1 MDEVTAHPSDE
12 LPTDGLMAMADDLAR
27 TVESLRREIVNGD
40 APMAAGYAS
49 HARTSA
55 ATLAAAVWEWHR
67 GIPAMPDPKVNP
79 HGPVPL
85 VGRSVTEAVERLT
98 PDELVE
104 LRSELAWE
112 REREHRPPAHD
123 WLTRALRTIEAEIAG
138 RES

>member
-27 TVESLRREIVNGD
+27 TVERLRREIVTGD

-49 HARTSA
+49 HARTCA

-67 GIPAMPDPKVNP
+67 SIPVRPDPDVNP

-85 VGRSVTEAVERLT
+85 VGRSVAEAVERLT
-98 PDELVE
+98 PDELLE
-104 LRSELAWE
+104 LRSELAWQ
-112 REREHRPPAHD
+112 RERESRPPARD
-123 WLTRALRTIEAEIAG
+123 WLTRALRTIEAEVVR